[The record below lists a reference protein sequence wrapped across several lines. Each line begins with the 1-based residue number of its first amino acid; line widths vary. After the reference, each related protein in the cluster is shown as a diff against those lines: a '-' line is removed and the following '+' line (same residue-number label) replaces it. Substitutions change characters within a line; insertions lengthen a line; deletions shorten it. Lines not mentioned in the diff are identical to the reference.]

1 MDFSEVIGQRNEAA
15 AAENGKRQARPA
27 CFTFL
32 WTLRFRQNGFG
43 DELRKLF
50 A

>member
-1 MDFSEVIGQRNEAA
+1 MDFSEVIGQKEMKQRLLKMANDKHVPHALL
-15 AAENGKRQARPA
+15 
-27 CFTFL
+27 L